1 MVTLRW
7 GTNPA
12 AGALVPC
19 RAADWIGNL
28 GVAHMEKVVLLC
40 VLIAIIGIL
49 AELSP
54 APEPQRKA

>member
-1 MVTLRW
+1 M
-7 GTNPA
+7 
-12 AGALVPC
+12 
-19 RAADWIGNL
+19 D
-28 GVAHMEKVVLLC
+28 KVLLLC